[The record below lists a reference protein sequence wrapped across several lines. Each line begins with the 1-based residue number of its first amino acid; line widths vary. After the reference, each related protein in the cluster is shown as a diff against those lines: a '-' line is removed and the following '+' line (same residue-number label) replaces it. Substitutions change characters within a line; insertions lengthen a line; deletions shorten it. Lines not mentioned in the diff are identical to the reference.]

1 MHDYLAL
8 HLQVDFCLDTFPYTG
23 GTTTNHALWMGV
35 PTLTIAG
42 PTPPGRHGAA
52 ILGSLGLEK
61 FVAVGADDFVAKGI
75 AGTRDLTELAALRAG
90 LRERF
95 ERSSV
100 RHPEVIAAG
109 LERALRTMWRGWCEG
124 RPPAAFEVGT
134 GAMTERGG

>member
-1 MHDYLAL
+1 MPDYLAL
-8 HLQVDFCLDTFPYTG
+8 HHQVDFCLDTFPYTG

-42 PTPPGRHGAA
+42 SIPPGRHGAA
-52 ILGSLGLEK
+52 ILGHLGLEK
-61 FVAVGADDFVAKGI
+61 FVAADADDFVAKGI
-75 AGTRDLTELAALRAG
+75 AETRDLTELAALRAG

-109 LERALRTMWRGWCEG
+109 LERALRTMWRRWCEG
-124 RPPAAFEVGT
+124 RPPQSFEVGA
-134 GAMTERGG
+134 GA